1 VPVLGAWHGSTLIA
15 VDLETVHTTSP
26 LAGMRF
32 QNTLLALPRRGNLQ
46 AFVVANGVEYIVT
59 RKGSYYDRSARRDPA
74 RFTLRKG
81 CLVLTYRVESPA
93 GRRASPPAAA
103 GNCTGTASMR

>member
-1 VPVLGAWHGSTLIA
+1 MDGS
-15 VDLETVHTTSP
+15 E
-26 LAGMRF
+26 
-32 QNTLLALPRRGNLQ
+32 ALTYARS
-46 AFVVANGVEYIVT
+46 
-59 RKGSYYDRSARRDPA
+59 RKGGAYYDDYDRSARRDPA